1 MGPIGTLLLENDK
14 KRQCRKPTLVLVST
28 RRAEAAAPAGG
39 APRCPE
45 KPIVTAG
52 SLLSSVFEP
61 LTLTDMAAIEELSP
75 SAAPVSARPPEDE
88 IDDDEDEDV
97 SD

>member
-1 MGPIGTLLLENDK
+1 MRVFTWRD
-14 KRQCRKPTLVLVST
+14 
-28 RRAEAAAPAGG
+28 EAAAPTGG
-39 APRCPE
+39 APDFFE
-45 KPIVTAG
+45 KQIVTPG

-75 SAAPVSARPPEDE
+75 SAVPVSTRPPEDE

-97 SD
+97 SG